1 MSSKSMSKRIQAL
14 KSKPKSKKKSTP
26 KKLGLVSINVVLDR
40 SGSMGAIRDDVIG
53 GFNQFLKDQKK
64 EPGRAVLTLA
74 QFDNQYKIVHDYVPL
89 SKVPELTAKTYQP
102 RASTA
107 LLDAVGRTINALGK
121 KLVGMKK
128 KDKPEKVLFLVMT
141 DGRENASHEFTR
153 EQVAKL
159 VSDRQKNDAWE
170 FVFIGANVDAFAEA
184 GGIGMRAAGHSLNFE
199 ATSKG
204 TADAYQS
211 MSQCVSGYR
220 GQPKGVVPDFFDGGG
235 AQKKKKN
242 RSTSGGA

>member
-1 MSSKSMSKRIQAL
+1 MPSKSMSKRIQAL

-74 QFDNQYKIVHDYVPL
+74 QFDNQYEVVHDYVPL
-89 SKVPELTAKTYQP
+89 SKVPELTTKTYMP

-107 LLDAVGRTINALGK
+107 LLDAVGRTVNALDK

-128 KDKPEKVLFLVMT
+128 RDKPEKVLFLVMT
-141 DGRENASHEFTR
+141 DGMENASHEFTK

-159 VSDRQKNDAWE
+159 VADHQKNDKWE
-170 FVFIGANVDAFAEA
+170 FVFIGANVDTFAEA
-184 GGIGMRAAGHSLNFE
+184 QDLGMRAAGHSLSFE

-204 TADAYQS
+204 TADAYQV

-235 AQKKKKN
+235 AQKKKN